1 MDALLLAK
9 NVWKKKYG
17 DGTRGEEEFGRG
29 RNQKVYD
36 DFFFKVSSK
45 NFFEQ
50 IWYGGDCVGLY
61 VF

>member
-1 MDALLLAK
+1 MLETSLKVCESGAMDALLLAK

-36 DFFFKVSSK
+36 DFFFQSK
-45 NFFEQ
+45 
-50 IWYGGDCVGLY
+50 
-61 VF
+61 